1 MPNLR
6 LPNFLFC
13 PLASNIIQLRKEEY
27 RSRFRLKPHQSKYL
41 DGWGYEMLRKT
52 GQEWLYVAN
61 ILMGFK
67 FLILM
72 GGAWQWIPEICWAF
86 SRRCTLS
93 ICNRIAVAAR
103 GAYYSLA
110 QLTSKCHLI
119 SSILVLN
126 WLEVFH
132 EFQTCSIKF
141 ADHLTPLTGVT
152 MQLAHSNLFSWIWV
166 LEWHFDL
173 NWVILFVKFC

>member
-103 GAYYSLA
+103 GH
-110 QLTSKCHLI
+110 T
-119 SSILVLN
+119 ILWLN
-126 WLEVFH
+126 WLRSATWILRFLSWTGWKCFMSFKRVPSSLLTTWH
-132 EFQTCSIKF
+132 HWQVWPCNWPTQIYSLEFESSSDT
-141 ADHLTPLTGVT
+141 LT
-152 MQLAHSNLFSWIWV
+152 
-166 LEWHFDL
+166 
-173 NWVILFVKFC
+173 